1 MPRPRLH
8 ERTCFTAPIAI
19 SDARVTDELHRL
31 AAAAGVAVPTLEVQT
46 DTKRL
51 ARVRHRRDGV
61 RLLVRPETLLLPPQ
75 VLSGILAHELAHIA
89 RNHASIRSRM
99 AIASVGAIWAIVLAA
114 TIAIVVLLRTGLSW
128 LWPAPAA
135 AALCLLVLTRAIP
148 LAVMRRQE
156 YEADRVAATLVGGP
170 DSVIA
175 FLDWVS
181 SHGGDKRSKPWYATH
196 PSNAA
201 RRHALLGAQSSRL

>member
-1 MPRPRLH
+1 
-8 ERTCFTAPIAI
+8 
-19 SDARVTDELHRL
+19 
-31 AAAAGVAVPTLEVQT
+31 
-46 DTKRL
+46 
-51 ARVRHRRDGV
+51 
-61 RLLVRPETLLLPPQ
+61 
-75 VLSGILAHELAHIA
+75 
-89 RNHASIRSRM
+89 M

-114 TIAIVVLLRTGLSW
+114 TIAMVVLLRTGISW

-135 AALCLLVLTRAIP
+135 AALCLLVLSRAIP

-170 DSVIA
+170 DVVA

-201 RRHALLGAQSSRL
+201 RRQALVGAQSSRL

>member
-1 MPRPRLH
+1 
-8 ERTCFTAPIAI
+8 
-19 SDARVTDELHRL
+19 
-31 AAAAGVAVPTLEVQT
+31 
-46 DTKRL
+46 
-51 ARVRHRRDGV
+51 
-61 RLLVRPETLLLPPQ
+61 
-75 VLSGILAHELAHIA
+75 
-89 RNHASIRSRM
+89 M

-114 TIAIVVLLRTGLSW
+114 TIAMVVLLRTGISW

-135 AALCLLVLTRAIP
+135 AALCLLVLSRAIP

-170 DSVIA
+170 DAVIA
-175 FLDWVS
+175 FLNWVS

-201 RRHALLGAQSSRL
+201 RRQALVGAQSSRL